1 MMKSIVAFGFS
12 LVAASVLA
20 SGQELTKEAKIERI
34 LALESANNAN
44 VDQMKSLFAST
55 IPTGMAPEQ
64 QAKVQETQRRMLESV
79 KTLLDKIRPQLVKLY
94 GETFS
99 AEEIDSILAF
109 YQSPAG
115 HALLDKRPVI
125 MSKTIALLM
134 PEIQRLVKETI
145 PKK

>member
-1 MMKSIVAFGFS
+1 
-12 LVAASVLA
+12 
-20 SGQELTKEAKIERI
+20 
-34 LALESANNAN
+34 
-44 VDQMKSLFAST
+44 
-55 IPTGMAPEQ
+55 
-64 QAKVQETQRRMLESV
+64 MLESV

-99 AEEIDSILAF
+99 AEEIDNILTF